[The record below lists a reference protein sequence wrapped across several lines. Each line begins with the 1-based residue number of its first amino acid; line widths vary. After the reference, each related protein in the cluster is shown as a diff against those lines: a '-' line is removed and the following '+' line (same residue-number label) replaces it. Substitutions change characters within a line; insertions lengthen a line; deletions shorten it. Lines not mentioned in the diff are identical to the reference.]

1 MRLKRSFY
9 AHAYSV
15 LFLKN
20 RLFFERKDR
29 KKKGEKNRGET

>member
-15 LFLKN
+15 LLLKN
-20 RLFFERKDR
+20 CLFLERKDR
-29 KKKGEKNRGET
+29 KKKGEKNMGET